1 MKHVRRWLL
10 LIGMAIS
17 LVVPTGSA
25 VAHGA
30 DDICVG
36 LVVDFGALGGGP
48 DTDCV
53 TVARG
58 STGADVLQHGGHQL
72 TVCRDGIIGEID
84 GRPENGCATK
94 DSTHY
99 WSYWHRTPGSDRWT
113 YSTEGPATYEPAN
126 TSTEGWAWQ
135 NGSDDNVPPPDIAY
149 DDICKPTPSPS
160 PTASSKSANT
170 PAERTRERRS
180 AASSRAATATSP
192 TPSATE
198 TPATATATRAPK
210 RPGSPFPSATPT
222 ADTAVAR
229 HAAVDVASDETSDGD
244 GPPVSL
250 LVVVVLAAVLG
261 GAAAW
266 RWRRGRGE
274 S

>member
-1 MKHVRRWLL
+1 MKHVHRWLL

-17 LVVPTGSA
+17 LVVPTGST

-99 WSYWHRTPGSDRWT
+99 WSYWHRAPGSDRWT

-149 DDICKPTPSPS
+149 DDICEPTPS

-170 PAERTRERRS
+170 PAEKTRERRS
-180 AASSRAATATSP
+180 AASPRAASAPSP

-198 TPATATATRAPK
+198 TSATATRAPK
-210 RPGSPFPSATPT
+210 RPGGPSPSATPT

-229 HAAVDVASDETSDGD
+229 GRSIDVAADETSDGD
-244 GPPVSL
+244 GPPVTV